1 MRPPGQTTT
10 ELPGTGVQG
19 LSHRPHQAQD
29 LVGPGSNLKTTRS
42 SSSILCLGMGPVE
55 TTKSKLSNTKSKVQ
69 LFVDSEFLAIVIEI
83 HEVPRNASASVVG
96 IKLCRNQVKATSAM
110 SPPRTN
116 LHKPGLGVAGS
127 LVPNSVDLQGA
138 MGFHPSLRP
147 QMRSKQITI
156 QCGSTTM

>member
-42 SSSILCLGMGPVE
+42 KSSSSSILCLGMGPV
-55 TTKSKLSNTKSKVQ
+55 TTKSKPSNTKSKVQ
-69 LFVDSEFLAIVIEI
+69 LFDSEYLAIVIEI

-96 IKLCRNQVKATSAM
+96 TKLCRNQLKATSAM

-127 LVPNSVDLQGA
+127 LVPNSVDLQCA

-147 QMRSKQITI
+147 QMRSRLV
-156 QCGSTTM
+156 STEG